1 MAFHFFLFSHLWY
14 SYEEVK
20 KYLIVGESTKPDFH
34 EIKLFIPLD
43 IEKMKLCDSYVKD
56 FELCISKKNST
67 VEDIRK
73 SFFILVSCEIKHGLY
88 IKKE

>member
-1 MAFHFFLFSHLWY
+1 MNDVH
-14 SYEEVK
+14 
-20 KYLIVGESTKPDFH
+20 D
-34 EIKLFIPLD
+34 D
-43 IEKMKLCDSYVKD
+43 IDKIKLCDPYVKD
-56 FELCISKKNST
+56 FELCISKKYST

>member
-1 MAFHFFLFSHLWY
+1 MNQINRIKNIFVIS
-14 SYEEVK
+14 
-20 KYLIVGESTKPDFH
+20 IVSGGNMNDVH
-34 EIKLFIPLD
+34 DD
-43 IEKMKLCDSYVKD
+43 IEKIKLCDSYVKD

-67 VEDIRK
+67 IEDIRK

>member
-1 MAFHFFLFSHLWY
+1 MNKINRIKDIFVVS
-14 SYEEVK
+14 
-20 KYLIVGESTKPDFH
+20 IVSGGKMNDVQD
-34 EIKLFIPLD
+34 D
-43 IEKMKLCDSYVKD
+43 IEKIKLCDSYVKD

-67 VEDIRK
+67 IEDIRK

>member
-1 MAFHFFLFSHLWY
+1 MN
-14 SYEEVK
+14 EVQDNIDK
-20 KYLIVGESTKPDFH
+20 I
-34 EIKLFIPLD
+34 
-43 IEKMKLCDSYVKD
+43 KLCDPYVED

-88 IKKE
+88 IKSE

>member
-1 MAFHFFLFSHLWY
+1 MND
-14 SYEEVK
+14 V
-20 KYLIVGESTKPDFH
+20 
-34 EIKLFIPLD
+34 LD
-43 IEKMKLCDSYVKD
+43 DIDKIKLCDPYVND
-56 FELCISKKNST
+56 FELCVSKKNST

>member
-1 MAFHFFLFSHLWY
+1 MID
-14 SYEEVK
+14 VQ
-20 KYLIVGESTKPDFH
+20 D
-34 EIKLFIPLD
+34 D
-43 IEKMKLCDSYVKD
+43 IEKIKLCDSYVKD

-67 VEDIRK
+67 IEDIRK

>member
-1 MAFHFFLFSHLWY
+1 M
-14 SYEEVK
+14 
-20 KYLIVGESTKPDFH
+20 
-34 EIKLFIPLD
+34 IKD
-43 IEKMKLCDSYVKD
+43 HDNMEKIKLCDPYVKD
-56 FELCISKKNST
+56 FELCISNKNST

>member
-1 MAFHFFLFSHLWY
+1 MFVVS
-14 SYEEVK
+14 
-20 KYLIVGESTKPDFH
+20 IVGGKMNDVRD
-34 EIKLFIPLD
+34 D
-43 IEKMKLCDSYVKD
+43 IDKIKLCDPYVKD

-88 IKKE
+88 IKNN